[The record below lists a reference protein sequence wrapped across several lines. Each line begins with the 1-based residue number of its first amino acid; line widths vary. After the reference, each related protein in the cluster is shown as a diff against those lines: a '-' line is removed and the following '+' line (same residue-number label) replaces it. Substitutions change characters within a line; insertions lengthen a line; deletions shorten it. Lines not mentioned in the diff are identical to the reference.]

1 MIYFI
6 PLLFVAV
13 FILRSFTDFLN
24 GYAFQQLGLG
34 ATNDLRNDLYA
45 RTLAQTSRFH
55 AEHPSGELVSRVVHD
70 VGVLQAAVSTRLV
83 DLVQQSVTL
92 VGLLCLLFS
101 IQFKLALFCVVAA
114 PLVLYPIV
122 RFSKSMRKT
131 SHRTQERT
139 ADLAN
144 LVSESCRGH
153 RVVKA
158 FGMEAFEEA
167 RFREATR
174 RHLRANL
181 RGQMLS
187 NLSGPVI
194 ESLGVIG
201 AGVFLVF
208 AGRAIHS
215 HSMEPG
221 VLVKFL
227 IGLYAMYDP
236 IRKLNK
242 VNLVVQQSMAAAQRI
257 RGLMTLPVEIQDR
270 PGAGEAPDLAT
281 EIRFE
286 NVSFRY
292 EEKEVLSGVD
302 LAVRPGEAVA
312 LVGPSGGGKTTLCNL
327 VPRFFDVTGGR
338 ILIDGTDLRDIRLAS
353 LRSKIGLVTQETV
366 LFNDTVRANIAYGRK
381 DLPLEKVREAALAA
395 YADEFI
401 LELPEGYDTIVGEG
415 GVRLSGGQRQ
425 RLAIARALLKN
436 APILILDE
444 ATSMLD
450 TESESLV
457 QKALGNLMRDR
468 TTFVIA
474 HRLTT
479 ITMVDRIFV
488 LEAGRIVEQGTPR
501 GAPGRRRSLPT
512 ALRSAVPGVTCALPG
527 PAAPGKPSLAGG
539 RLAHRPDEPGAL
551 RPHPRSRRHGR
562 LPLSRR
568 RDGALLGAQ
577 GRPFI
582 LAFWHRYLVLMRY
595 AYFGSRMSVLVSQ
608 SWDGELTAQTLA
620 HLGIDTC
627 RGSTSQ
633 GGAAALRDLLRR
645 ARDGSDLAFTPDGP
659 RGPLRRVQPG
669 VIVAA
674 ALSGLPI
681 QPVAIGATRRKLL
694 RSWDRMLVPL
704 AWRPGRYPL
713 RHAVRRRTE
722 EPDPGRGR
730 SSGAGPLRPRRAS
743 GGAFGVACRSMV
755 DAGRRAGEDW
765 RTMAAVEGRR
775 WWCRRGRSMK
785 SMTGFG
791 QSIVEVD
798 GLQVSVTL
806 QGVNHRYLDL
816 VLRLPEDLRFLEAAM
831 RERLVALV
839 RRGRCEASS
848 SCAGCTRARSRW
860 SCARG
865 RCASSLRPASR
876 WSRRA
881 TWWGS

>member
-1 MIYFI
+1 MKVLAFLSHYLRSYWRWAILALGATVLYAAATVVLIQLLEPVFSEVLQIRSADMPGGLGGLLPGKAAAVVPATATGPSSVTSADPASLPAASKTSTGSAGVVKEAQQARVFLDRFLHDGYERIKAAFHVAPDQVIYFV

-13 FILRSFTDFLN
+13 FILRSFSDFLN
-24 GYAFQQLGLG
+24 GYAFQHLGLG
-34 ATNDLRNDLYA
+34 ATTDLRNDLYA
-45 RTLAQTSRFH
+45 RTLAQSSRFH
-55 AEHPSGELVSRVVHD
+55 ADHPSGELVSRVVND
-70 VGVLQAAVSTRLV
+70 IGVLQAAVSTRLV

-92 VGLLCLLFS
+92 IGLLCLLFS
-101 IQFKLALFCVVAA
+101 IQFKLALFCVVVA

-122 RFSKSMRKT
+122 RFSKGMRKT

-158 FGMEAFEEA
+158 FGMEAFEES

-194 ESLGVIG
+194 ESLGVLG

-215 HSMEPG
+215 QTMEPG

-257 RGLMTLPVEIQDR
+257 RGLMVLPVEIQDR
-270 PGAGEAPDLAT
+270 PGAVAASDLKR
-281 EIRFE
+281 EIHFE

-292 EEKEVLSGVD
+292 EEKEVLSGVEFT
-302 LAVRPGEAVA
+302 VRRGEAVA

-338 ILIDGTDLRDIRLAS
+338 ILIDGVDVRDLRLET
-353 LRSKIGLVTQETV
+353 LRGMIGLVTQETI
-366 LFNDTVRANIAYGRK
+366 LFNDSVRANIAYGRK
-381 DLPLEKVREAALAA
+381 DLPLDAVREAARAA
-395 YADEFI
+395 FADEFI
-401 LELPEGYDTIVGEG
+401 LELPEGYDTVVGEG

-488 LEAGRIVEQGTPR
+488 VEAGRIVEQGSH
-501 GAPGRRRSLPT
+501 AEL
-512 ALRSAVPGVTCALPG
+512 L
-527 PAAPGKPSLAGG
+527 AA
-539 RLAHRPDEPGAL
+539 
-551 RPHPRSRRHGR
+551 
-562 LPLSRR
+562 
-568 RDGALLGAQ
+568 
-577 GRPFI
+577 
-582 LAFWHRYLVLMRY
+582 
-595 AYFGSRMSVLVSQ
+595 
-608 SWDGELTAQTLA
+608 
-620 HLGIDTC
+620 
-627 RGSTSQ
+627 
-633 GGAAALRDLLRR
+633 
-645 ARDGSDLAFTPDGP
+645 
-659 RGPLRRVQPG
+659 
-669 VIVAA
+669 
-674 ALSGLPI
+674 
-681 QPVAIGATRRKLL
+681 
-694 RSWDRMLVPL
+694 
-704 AWRPGRYPL
+704 
-713 RHAVRRRTE
+713 
-722 EPDPGRGR
+722 
-730 SSGAGPLRPRRAS
+730 
-743 GGAFGVACRSMV
+743 
-755 DAGRRAGEDW
+755 
-765 RTMAAVEGRR
+765 
-775 WWCRRGRSMK
+775 
-785 SMTGFG
+785 
-791 QSIVEVD
+791 D
-798 GLQVSVTL
+798 GLYRRLYDL
-806 QGVNHRYLDL
+806 QFRD
-816 VLRLPEDLRFLEAAM
+816 
-831 RERLVALV
+831 
-839 RRGRCEASS
+839 
-848 SCAGCTRARSRW
+848 
-860 SCARG
+860 
-865 RCASSLRPASR
+865 
-876 WSRRA
+876 
-881 TWWGS
+881 

>member
-1 MIYFI
+1 MKLLSFLLFYVRKYWKWAFLALGATVLYAASTVVLIQLLEPIFSEVLQIGSTEMPAGLGTLLPSSATDPPAAAGEATAAAGAAATPAAVDPLQEAKKARVFLDRILHDALEALKVAFHITPAQVIYFI
-6 PLLFVAV
+6 PLLFVLV
-13 FILRSFTDFLN
+13 FVLRSFSDFLN
-24 GYAFQQLGLG
+24 GYAFQHLGLG

-45 RTLAQTSRFH
+45 RTLAQSSRFH

-92 VGLLCLLFS
+92 IGLLCLLFS
-101 IQFKLALFCVVAA
+101 IQFKLALFCVVVA
-114 PLVLYPIV
+114 PAVLYPIV

-174 RHLRANL
+174 RHLRVNL

-215 HSMEPG
+215 QTMEPG

-257 RGLMTLPVEIQDR
+257 RGLMLLPVEVQDR
-270 PGAGEAPDLAT
+270 PGAIVAPDLER

-286 NVSFRY
+286 NVSFGY

-302 LAVRPGEAVA
+302 LAVRRGEAVA
-312 LVGPSGGGKTTLCNL
+312 FVGPSGGGKTTLCNL

-338 ILIDGTDLRDIRLAS
+338 IAIDGRDVRDLTLAS
-353 LRSKIGLVTQETV
+353 LRGMIGLVTQETV
-366 LFNDTVRANIAYGRK
+366 LFNDTVRANIAYGRV

-401 LELPEGYDTIVGEG
+401 LEMPEGYDTIVGEG

-450 TESESLV
+450 TESEALV

-488 LEAGRIVEQGTPR
+488 LEAGRIVEQGSHTE
-501 GAPGRRRSLPT
+501 L
-512 ALRSAVPGVTCALPG
+512 L
-527 PAAPGKPSLAGG
+527 AA
-539 RLAHRPDEPGAL
+539 
-551 RPHPRSRRHGR
+551 
-562 LPLSRR
+562 
-568 RDGALLGAQ
+568 
-577 GRPFI
+577 
-582 LAFWHRYLVLMRY
+582 
-595 AYFGSRMSVLVSQ
+595 
-608 SWDGELTAQTLA
+608 
-620 HLGIDTC
+620 
-627 RGSTSQ
+627 
-633 GGAAALRDLLRR
+633 
-645 ARDGSDLAFTPDGP
+645 
-659 RGPLRRVQPG
+659 
-669 VIVAA
+669 
-674 ALSGLPI
+674 
-681 QPVAIGATRRKLL
+681 
-694 RSWDRMLVPL
+694 
-704 AWRPGRYPL
+704 
-713 RHAVRRRTE
+713 
-722 EPDPGRGR
+722 
-730 SSGAGPLRPRRAS
+730 
-743 GGAFGVACRSMV
+743 
-755 DAGRRAGEDW
+755 
-765 RTMAAVEGRR
+765 
-775 WWCRRGRSMK
+775 
-785 SMTGFG
+785 
-791 QSIVEVD
+791 D
-798 GLQVSVTL
+798 GLYRRLYDL
-806 QGVNHRYLDL
+806 Q
-816 VLRLPEDLRFLEAAM
+816 F
-831 RERLVALV
+831 RE
-839 RRGRCEASS
+839 
-848 SCAGCTRARSRW
+848 
-860 SCARG
+860 
-865 RCASSLRPASR
+865 
-876 WSRRA
+876 
-881 TWWGS
+881 

>member
-1 MIYFI
+1 MKILGFLLHYARSYWRWAILALGATAIYAASTVILIQLLEPIFTEVLQIGSSAMPGGLGALLPADGGVSVGAAAPAAGAAGAPPTADSAPDVLQEAKKARVFLDRLLHDGLEALKAAFNVTPAQVIYFI

-257 RGLMTLPVEIQDR
+257 RGLMTLPIEIQDR
-270 PGAGEAPDLAT
+270 PGAGEAPDLAS

-302 LAVRPGEAVA
+302 FAVRPGEAVA

-338 ILIDGTDLRDIRLAS
+338 IVIDGTDLRDIRLAS
-353 LRSKIGLVTQETV
+353 LRSKIGLVTQETI

-401 LELPEGYDTIVGEG
+401 LELPQGYDTIVGEG

-488 LEAGRIVEQGTPR
+488 LEAGRIVEQGTHTE
-501 GAPGRRRSLPT
+501 L
-512 ALRSAVPGVTCALPG
+512 L
-527 PAAPGKPSLAGG
+527 AA
-539 RLAHRPDEPGAL
+539 
-551 RPHPRSRRHGR
+551 
-562 LPLSRR
+562 
-568 RDGALLGAQ
+568 
-577 GRPFI
+577 
-582 LAFWHRYLVLMRY
+582 
-595 AYFGSRMSVLVSQ
+595 
-608 SWDGELTAQTLA
+608 
-620 HLGIDTC
+620 
-627 RGSTSQ
+627 
-633 GGAAALRDLLRR
+633 
-645 ARDGSDLAFTPDGP
+645 
-659 RGPLRRVQPG
+659 
-669 VIVAA
+669 
-674 ALSGLPI
+674 
-681 QPVAIGATRRKLL
+681 
-694 RSWDRMLVPL
+694 
-704 AWRPGRYPL
+704 
-713 RHAVRRRTE
+713 
-722 EPDPGRGR
+722 
-730 SSGAGPLRPRRAS
+730 
-743 GGAFGVACRSMV
+743 
-755 DAGRRAGEDW
+755 
-765 RTMAAVEGRR
+765 
-775 WWCRRGRSMK
+775 
-785 SMTGFG
+785 
-791 QSIVEVD
+791 D
-798 GLQVSVTL
+798 GLYRRLYDL
-806 QGVNHRYLDL
+806 Q
-816 VLRLPEDLRFLEAAM
+816 F
-831 RERLVALV
+831 RE
-839 RRGRCEASS
+839 
-848 SCAGCTRARSRW
+848 
-860 SCARG
+860 
-865 RCASSLRPASR
+865 
-876 WSRRA
+876 
-881 TWWGS
+881 

>member
-1 MIYFI
+1 M
-6 PLLFVAV
+6 V

-101 IQFKLALFCVVAA
+101 IQYKLALFCVVAA

-158 FGMEAFEEA
+158 FGMESFEEA

-187 NLSGPVI
+187 NLSGRSSSRWGSSAPA
-194 ESLGVIG
+194 SSS
-201 AGVFLVF
+201 FSP
-208 AGRAIHS
+208 AGRS
-215 HSMEPG
+215 TRRRMEPG

-257 RGLMTLPVEIQDR
+257 RGLMTLPIEIQDR
-270 PGAGEAPDLAT
+270 PGAGDG
-281 EIRFE
+281 
-286 NVSFRY
+286 S
-292 EEKEVLSGVD
+292 
-302 LAVRPGEAVA
+302 RPRARDPLRERLLPLRGEGGALGRRPRRCGRGEAVA

-338 ILIDGTDLRDIRLAS
+338 ILIDGIDLRDIQLAS
-353 LRSKIGLVTQETV
+353 LRGKIGLVTQETV

-488 LEAGRIVEQGTPR
+488 LEAGRIVEQGTH
-501 GAPGRRRSLPT
+501 AEL
-512 ALRSAVPGVTCALPG
+512 L
-527 PAAPGKPSLAGG
+527 AA
-539 RLAHRPDEPGAL
+539 
-551 RPHPRSRRHGR
+551 
-562 LPLSRR
+562 
-568 RDGALLGAQ
+568 
-577 GRPFI
+577 
-582 LAFWHRYLVLMRY
+582 
-595 AYFGSRMSVLVSQ
+595 
-608 SWDGELTAQTLA
+608 
-620 HLGIDTC
+620 
-627 RGSTSQ
+627 
-633 GGAAALRDLLRR
+633 
-645 ARDGSDLAFTPDGP
+645 
-659 RGPLRRVQPG
+659 
-669 VIVAA
+669 
-674 ALSGLPI
+674 
-681 QPVAIGATRRKLL
+681 
-694 RSWDRMLVPL
+694 
-704 AWRPGRYPL
+704 
-713 RHAVRRRTE
+713 
-722 EPDPGRGR
+722 
-730 SSGAGPLRPRRAS
+730 
-743 GGAFGVACRSMV
+743 
-755 DAGRRAGEDW
+755 
-765 RTMAAVEGRR
+765 
-775 WWCRRGRSMK
+775 
-785 SMTGFG
+785 
-791 QSIVEVD
+791 D
-798 GLQVSVTL
+798 GLYRRLYDL
-806 QGVNHRYLDL
+806 Q
-816 VLRLPEDLRFLEAAM
+816 F
-831 RERLVALV
+831 RE
-839 RRGRCEASS
+839 
-848 SCAGCTRARSRW
+848 
-860 SCARG
+860 
-865 RCASSLRPASR
+865 
-876 WSRRA
+876 
-881 TWWGS
+881 

>member
-1 MIYFI
+1 MKLLAFLLTYVRKYWKWAVLALGATVLYAASTVVLIQLLEPIFSEVLQIGSSEMPSGLGALLPAAAKPGAGESPQVPAAAAPQGGERPAAGGGAAPAAVDPLQEAKKARVFLDRILHDGLEALKAAFHVTPSQVIYFI
-6 PLLFVAV
+6 PLLFVAI
-13 FILRSFTDFLN
+13 FILRSFSDFLN
-24 GYAFQQLGLG
+24 GYAFQHLGLG

-101 IQFKLALFCVVAA
+101 IQFKLALFCVVVA

-215 HSMEPG
+215 QTMEPG

-257 RGLMTLPVEIQDR
+257 RGLMMLPIEVQDR
-270 PGAGEAPDLAT
+270 PGAVAAPALER

-286 NVSFRY
+286 NVSFGY

-302 LAVRPGEAVA
+302 LVVRRGEAVA
-312 LVGPSGGGKTTLCNL
+312 FVGPSGGGKTTLCNL

-338 ILIDGTDLRDIRLAS
+338 IAIDGRDVRDLKLAS
-353 LRSKIGLVTQETV
+353 LRSMIGLVTQETV
-366 LFNDTVRANIAYGRK
+366 LFNDTVRANIAYGRV

-401 LELPEGYDTIVGEG
+401 LEMPDGYDTIIGEG
-415 GVRLSGGQRQ
+415 GMRLSGGQKQ

-450 TESESLV
+450 TESEALV

-488 LEAGRIVEQGTPR
+488 LEAGRIVEQG
-501 GAPGRRRSLPT
+501 SHSEL
-512 ALRSAVPGVTCALPG
+512 L
-527 PAAPGKPSLAGG
+527 AA
-539 RLAHRPDEPGAL
+539 
-551 RPHPRSRRHGR
+551 
-562 LPLSRR
+562 
-568 RDGALLGAQ
+568 
-577 GRPFI
+577 
-582 LAFWHRYLVLMRY
+582 
-595 AYFGSRMSVLVSQ
+595 
-608 SWDGELTAQTLA
+608 
-620 HLGIDTC
+620 
-627 RGSTSQ
+627 
-633 GGAAALRDLLRR
+633 
-645 ARDGSDLAFTPDGP
+645 
-659 RGPLRRVQPG
+659 
-669 VIVAA
+669 
-674 ALSGLPI
+674 
-681 QPVAIGATRRKLL
+681 
-694 RSWDRMLVPL
+694 
-704 AWRPGRYPL
+704 
-713 RHAVRRRTE
+713 
-722 EPDPGRGR
+722 
-730 SSGAGPLRPRRAS
+730 
-743 GGAFGVACRSMV
+743 
-755 DAGRRAGEDW
+755 
-765 RTMAAVEGRR
+765 
-775 WWCRRGRSMK
+775 
-785 SMTGFG
+785 
-791 QSIVEVD
+791 D
-798 GLQVSVTL
+798 GLYRRLYDL
-806 QGVNHRYLDL
+806 Q
-816 VLRLPEDLRFLEAAM
+816 F
-831 RERLVALV
+831 RE
-839 RRGRCEASS
+839 
-848 SCAGCTRARSRW
+848 
-860 SCARG
+860 
-865 RCASSLRPASR
+865 
-876 WSRRA
+876 
-881 TWWGS
+881 